1 MNFNRLLLTA
11 LILIS
16 PLTFAQSEIVNKKLP
31 MSLKAETLFDQE
43 MLDIAKHYPNQ
54 IIYIDLW
61 AHWCASC
68 AKTFPVMQKLQQKF
82 GDKLA
87 IVAVATGEEDERELN
102 INYVN
107 RVMGDEEPVFD
118 VIWGKESIAGQL
130 YDLYAFQGM
139 PATFIVD
146 TNGMIRYF
154 HSGAEDTLEQDMST
168 LINLLLNE

>member
-1 MNFNRLLLTA
+1 
-11 LILIS
+11 
-16 PLTFAQSEIVNKKLP
+16 
-31 MSLKAETLFDQE
+31 
-43 MLDIAKHYPNQ
+43 
-54 IIYIDLW
+54 
-61 AHWCASC
+61 
-68 AKTFPVMQKLQQKF
+68 MQKLQQKF